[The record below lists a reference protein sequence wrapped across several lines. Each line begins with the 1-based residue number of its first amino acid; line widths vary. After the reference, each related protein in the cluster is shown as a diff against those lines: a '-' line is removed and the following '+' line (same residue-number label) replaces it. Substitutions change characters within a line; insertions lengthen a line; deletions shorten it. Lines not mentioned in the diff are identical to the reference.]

1 MVKKDD
7 VWIEFHLLL
16 TTEIVNE
23 LYPFTNSGS
32 TP

>member
-1 MVKKDD
+1 MIKKDD
-7 VWIEFHLLL
+7 VRTQFYPLL

-23 LYPFTNSGS
+23 RNPFTNSGN

>member
-1 MVKKDD
+1 MINKGDFCTK
-7 VWIEFHLLL
+7 FYPLL
-16 TTEIVNE
+16 TAEIVNE